1 MRELIINRI
10 TNHWDYSLE
19 EIFDIKLDDVYN
31 LSDEQLLNLY
41 NSIFEL
47 GV

>member
-1 MRELIINRI
+1 MRELIIERI
-10 TNHWDYSLE
+10 ANHWDDSIE
-19 EIFDIKLDDVYN
+19 EIFDIKFDDVYN